1 MQNTKICPLSLK
13 TDASQLF
20 ETGRP
25 LLSSLRMVPTGAG
38 VGGRGKGAR
47 GARGAGRAG
56 GKLPAAKSEAER
68 KKMGG
73 GETDLFVAP
82 KIKCLERAIDSFST
96 VKEDF
101 GLCRSNEWGL

>member
-47 GARGAGRAG
+47 GAGRAG
-56 GKLPAAKSEAER
+56 GRLPTAKSEAVGR
-68 KKMGG
+68 KWEAGRQIYLLRRK
-73 GETDLFVAP
+73 
-82 KIKCLERAIDSFST
+82 
-96 VKEDF
+96 
-101 GLCRSNEWGL
+101 